1 MLCLINVNIILSI
14 FSSVSECLLE
24 IGSDEVLVVE
34 AISYLCEQLD
44 NNNPYEDASLSSKL
58 FKSNVKKIATKSS
71 LTVRFHNWC
80 SKAAKHTDIFIF
92 YTYFFFEI
100 IFLRSVCFVYR
111 VHTFCWYIK
120 SCSLR

>member
-1 MLCLINVNIILSI
+1 MLKVNCIL
-14 FSSVSECLLE
+14 SSVSECLLE

-71 LTVRFHNWC
+71 LTVSFHDLSYMYFILWNY
-80 SKAAKHTDIFIF
+80 IF
-92 YTYFFFEI
+92 YVCLFVELLVKHI
-100 IFLRSVCFVYR
+100 ISE
-111 VHTFCWYIK
+111 
-120 SCSLR
+120 